1 MLIRFFFAS
10 KKKYLSFVYMT
21 YDTRLSSYLSEWPCP
36 DVRPLSSDI
45 FSINWLLLGL
55 IPGAAAG
62 RGQTEGLEI
71 WLRIKMVNIIQHTH
85 QLYNAT
91 NMIDTDLNKWFS
103 GDGEPLYRWRMMMQ
117 KQENKIK
124 SAVTTIICAVTSLQ
138 RISQVT
144 DDRWCIVS
152 IWAGSDLSTL
162 STERNGLEQIYQ
174 VALLSP
180 LSGRPRPFDP
190 HPCHDD
196 HNQEL
201 WVTTNKLRGV

>member
-1 MLIRFFFAS
+1 M
-10 KKKYLSFVYMT
+10 
-21 YDTRLSSYLSEWPCP
+21 
-36 DVRPLSSDI
+36 RPLSSDI

-103 GDGEPLYRWRMMMQ
+103 GDGEPLYRWRMMIQ
-117 KQENKIK
+117 KQENKRS
-124 SAVTTIICAVTSLQ
+124 SAVTTILCAVTSLQ

-152 IWAGSDLSTL
+152 IWAGSDLSTV

-174 VALLSP
+174 VP
-180 LSGRPRPFDP
+180 PFLADP
-190 HPCHDD
+190 D
-196 HNQEL
+196 HLIPIPVMMITIRNSESQPINCGVSKLNMAKKWDSWRIDIQMQWFL
-201 WVTTNKLRGV
+201 WQILWDWDCGKQLTIRL